1 MIRSCFHSRERRDQI
16 LELKLGS
23 DVMVKVS
30 EEQVKEKKRKKGN
43 YEEGELV
50 FPEIYPIY
58 VS

>member
-30 EEQVKEKKRKKGN
+30 EEQVKEKKKR
-43 YEEGELV
+43 
-50 FPEIYPIY
+50 
-58 VS
+58 